1 MVAHRQSP
9 HTVRIVSG
17 LLAIVWLCAGFVAIV
32 VGVNM
37 SRWLLVVIGVVALW
51 YGLLWVRVVRQ
62 GRQLTIREALT
73 PWRVG
78 RRSDA

>member
-1 MVAHRQSP
+1 MVSRRQSSR
-9 HTVRIVSG
+9 TVRIVSG

-37 SRWLLVVIGVVALW
+37 SRWLLVVIGVATLW

-62 GRQLTIREALT
+62 GRQLTIREALM
-73 PWRVG
+73 PWRVE